1 MAQVLSQDEVDALLN
16 AVNDGDSSSGGSS
29 GGNSDSGGGSS
40 SDDNDENIQ
49 TYDLTNQDRV
59 IRGRM
64 PILEI
69 IYERFIRSFRVS
81 LSNSLRKISTISIIS
96 TDLLKFGEFV
106 NTLPIPS
113 CMCIMRFNELR
124 GPALLVFESKLS
136 YAIIDSYFGGT
147 DRPFTKIEG
156 KEFTMIELSFM
167 RKIMDMAINDL
178 EEAWAP
184 VHRIDAQYLRT
195 EINPQFVGVVPPS
208 DVIIATTLEVEFE
221 SASGTIMIIVP
232 YSTIEPIK
240 QKLSSSFQTDN
251 EMADS
256 IWTQAM
262 NEHVKNT
269 NATIVVR
276 LGEAEMTLGDLLT
289 LELGDIIPLNQDA
302 SGEVN
307 VAIEGVDKMKCLMG
321 TYKGNRA
328 VQITQIN
335 KVETYEANELE

>member
-16 AVNDGDSSSGGSS
+16 AVSDGEDSDVDT
-29 GGNSDSGGGSS
+29 SDFVSNEDVS
-40 SDDNDENIQ
+40 IQ
-49 TYDLTNQDRV
+49 SYDLTNQDRV

-81 LSNSLRKISTISIIS
+81 LSNSLRKISSISMIS

-124 GPALLVFESKLS
+124 GPVLMVFESKLS

-147 DRPFTKIEG
+147 DRPFTKLDG
-156 KEFTMIELSFM
+156 KEFTQIELSFM
-167 RKIMDMAINDL
+167 KKVMDMAISDL
-178 EEAWAP
+178 DEAWAP
-184 VHRIDAQYLRT
+184 VHRVDAQYLRT

-208 DVIIATTLEVEFE
+208 DVIIVTTFEVEFE
-221 SASGTIMIIVP
+221 SASGTIMVVVP

-256 IWTQAM
+256 IWTSSLNKHIRSATS
-262 NEHVKNT
+262 NISVK
-269 NATIVVR
+269 
-276 LGEAEMTLGDLLT
+276 LGESEISVGELVNLEIGDV
-289 LELGDIIPLNQDA
+289 IPLSQEV
-302 SGEVN
+302 SGEVSLE
-307 VAIEGVDKMKCLMG
+307 IEGKEKNEMSDGSIQRFKSSS
-321 TYKGNRA
+321 GNESY
-328 VQITQIN
+328 QGEI
-335 KVETYEANELE
+335 K

>member
-16 AVNDGDSSSGGSS
+16 AVNDDGDAGGSAGGELGGSS
-29 GGNSDSGGGSS
+29 TGADKA
-40 SDDNDENIQ
+40 DLDTNIQ
-49 TYDLTNQDRV
+49 PYDLTNQDRV

-81 LSNSLRKISTISIIS
+81 LSNSLRKISTISMIS

-124 GPALLVFESKLS
+124 GPAIIVFETKLA

-156 KEFTMIELSFM
+156 KEFTSIELSFM
-167 RKIMDMAINDL
+167 RRVMDMAISDL
-178 EEAWAP
+178 EDAWSP
-184 VHRIDAQYLRT
+184 VHRLDAQYSRT

-208 DVIIATTLEVEFE
+208 DVIITTTFEVEFE
-221 SASGTIMIIVP
+221 SASGTIMVVIP

-240 QKLSSSFQTDN
+240 QKLSSSFQ
-251 EMADS
+251 ADS
-256 IWTQAM
+256 DVVDTLWTRSMQ
-262 NEHVKNT
+262 EHVQT
-269 NATIVVR
+269 AEATAIVK
-276 LGEAEMTLGDLLT
+276 LGETDMTIGDLIGLQV
-289 LELGDIIPLNQDA
+289 GDVIPLSQEV
-302 SGEVN
+302 SGELDLE
-307 VAIEGVDKMKCLMG
+307 IEDAKKLKCLIG
-321 TYKGNRA
+321 VYKGNRA
-328 VQITQIN
+328 VQVTRRIR
-335 KVETYEANELE
+335 

>member
-16 AVNDGDSSSGGSS
+16 AVNDESEPSSGGVGSS
-29 GGNSDSGGGSS
+29 G
-40 SDDNDENIQ
+40 SDDGEFSEVTDTDANIQ

-69 IYERFIRSFRVS
+69 IYERFIRQFRVS
-81 LSNSLRKISTISIIS
+81 LSNSLRKISTISMIS

-124 GPALLVFESKLS
+124 GPALIVFESKLA

-156 KEFTMIELSFM
+156 KEFTSIELSFM
-167 RKIMDMAINDL
+167 RRVMDMAINDL

-184 VHRIDAQYLRT
+184 VHRIDAQYTRT

-208 DVIIATTLEVEFE
+208 DVIITTTFEVEFE
-221 SASGTIMIIVP
+221 SASGTIMVVIP

-240 QKLSSSFQTDN
+240 QKLSSSFQADN
-251 EMADS
+251 DVVDTL
-256 IWTQAM
+256 WTRSMQ
-262 NEHVKNT
+262 EHVQHAE
-269 NATIVVR
+269 ATAIVK
-276 LGEAEMTLGDLLT
+276 LGETEMNIGDLISLQV
-289 LELGDIIPLNQDA
+289 GDIIPLSQEV
-302 SGEVN
+302 SGELDLE
-307 VAIEGVDKMKCLMG
+307 IEDAKKMKCLVG
-321 TYKGNRA
+321 LYKGNRA
-328 VQITQIN
+328 VQITRRI
-335 KVETYEANELE
+335 T

>member
-16 AVNDGDSSSGGSS
+16 AVNDGDADDFLGEGG
-29 GGNSDSGGGSS
+29 DF
-40 SDDNDENIQ
+40 DDEAEDENIQ
-49 TYDLTNQDRV
+49 PYDLTNQDRV

-81 LSNSLRKISTISIIS
+81 LSNSLRKISTISMIS

-113 CMCIMRFNELR
+113 CMCIMKFNELR
-124 GPALLVFESKLS
+124 GPALLVFESKLA

-156 KEFTMIELSFM
+156 KEFTAIELSFM
-167 RKIMDMAINDL
+167 RKVMDMAIADL
-178 EEAWAP
+178 EEAWAQ
-184 VHRIDAQYLRT
+184 VHRIDAQYVRT

-221 SASGTIMIIVP
+221 SASGTIMIVVP

-240 QKLSSSFQTDN
+240 QKLSSNYQTDN
-251 EMADS
+251 DMADS
-256 IWTQAM
+256 IWTSAM
-262 NEHVKNT
+262 NEHIKDT
-269 NATIVVR
+269 KAEIVVK
-276 LGEAEMTLGDLLT
+276 LGEAEMTVGDLLT
-289 LELGDIIPLNQDA
+289 LQTGDIIPLNQEA
-302 SGEVN
+302 SSEVKG
-307 VAIEGVDKMKCLMG
+307 AIQGVEKLRCLIG

-328 VQITQIN
+328 VQVTHVDKTP
-335 KVETYEANELE
+335 KVSMDIDVE

>member
-16 AVNDGDSSSGGSS
+16 AVNDGDVQTE
-29 GGNSDSGGGSS
+29 GGG
-40 SDDNDENIQ
+40 DGLDIVEQEVDENIQ
-49 TYDLTNQDRV
+49 PYDLTNQDRV

-81 LSNSLRKISTISIIS
+81 LSNSLRKISSISMIS

-124 GPALLVFESKLS
+124 GPVLLVFESKLA
-136 YAIIDSYFGGT
+136 YAIIDAYFGGT

-156 KEFTMIELSFM
+156 KEFTQIELSFM
-167 RKIMDMAINDL
+167 RKVMDMAITDL

-184 VHRIDAQYLRT
+184 VHRVDAQYLRT

-221 SASGTIMIIVP
+221 SASGTIMVVVP
-232 YSTIEPIK
+232 YGTIEPIK

-251 EMADS
+251 EMADN
-256 IWTQAM
+256 IWTQAI
-262 NEHVKNT
+262 NTHIKDCPSSIIVK
-269 NATIVVR
+269 
-276 LGEAEMTLGDLLT
+276 LGEAEMTVGDLIT
-289 LELGDIIPLNQDA
+289 LEKGDIIPLNQEA
-302 SGEVN
+302 AGEVG
-307 VAIEGVDKMKCLMG
+307 VSVEGVEKMKGIIG
-321 TYKGNRA
+321 TYQGNRA
-328 VQITQIN
+328 VQITRIVN
-335 KVETYEANELE
+335 NLDV

>member
-1 MAQVLSQDEVDALLN
+1 MAQILSQDEVDALLN
-16 AVNDGDSSSGGSS
+16 AVNDGE
-29 GGNSDSGGGSS
+29 SDDLLGGGGDGF
-40 SDDNDENIQ
+40 DDIDDVDDSNENIQ

-69 IYERFIRSFRVS
+69 IYERFIRQFRVS
-81 LSNSLRKISTISIIS
+81 LSNSLRKISTISMIS

-113 CMCIMRFNELR
+113 CMCIVRFNELR
-124 GPALLVFESKLS
+124 GPALVVFESKLA

-156 KEFTMIELSFM
+156 KEFTTIELSFM
-167 RKIMDMAINDL
+167 RKVMDMAINDL

-184 VHRIDAQYLRT
+184 VHKIDAQYVRT

-208 DVIIATTLEVEFE
+208 DVIIATTFEVEFE
-221 SASGTIMIIVP
+221 SASGTIMVVVP

-251 EMADS
+251 DMADT
-256 IWTQAM
+256 IWTTAM
-262 NEHVKNT
+262 NAHLLET
-269 NATIVVR
+269 NADVVVK
-276 LGEAEMTLGDLLT
+276 LGEADMTVGDLVNLQV
-289 LELGDIIPLNQDA
+289 GDVLPLNQEA
-302 SGEVN
+302 SGEV
-307 VAIEGVDKMKCLMG
+307 VAEIEGVDKYKCIIG

-328 VQITQIN
+328 IQVTDLV
-335 KVETYEANELE
+335 K

>member
-1 MAQVLSQDEVDALLN
+1 MAQVLSQDEVDALLS
-16 AVNDGDSSSGGSS
+16 AVNDDSDADASADFDDEYDEEE
-29 GGNSDSGGGSS
+29 SD
-40 SDDNDENIQ
+40 NIQ
-49 TYDLTNQDRV
+49 PYDLTNQDRV

-81 LSNSLRKISTISIIS
+81 LSNSLRKISTISMIS

-124 GPALLVFESKLS
+124 GPALLVFESKLA

-156 KEFTMIELSFM
+156 KEFTSIELSFM
-167 RKIMDMAINDL
+167 KRVMDMAIADL

-184 VHRIDAQYLRT
+184 VHKIDCQYMRT

-208 DVIIATTLEVEFE
+208 DVIITTTFEVEFE
-221 SASGTIMIIVP
+221 SASGTIMVVIP

-240 QKLSSSFQTDN
+240 QKLSSSYQSENDTV
-251 EMADS
+251 DS
-256 IWTQAM
+256 LWTQSM
-262 NEHVKNT
+262 HEHVSDT
-269 NATIVVR
+269 ETVAVVK
-276 LGEAEMTLGDLLT
+276 LGDTTMSVGDLVALQ
-289 LELGDIIPLNQDA
+289 EGDIIPLQQEV
-302 SGEVN
+302 SGELS
-307 VAIEGVDKMKCLMG
+307 IEIQGVKKLCCLAG
-321 TYKGNRA
+321 EYKGSRA
-328 VQITQIN
+328 VQITKRIT
-335 KVETYEANELE
+335 K

>member
-16 AVNDGDSSSGGSS
+16 AVNDGDT
-29 GGNSDSGGGSS
+29 
-40 SDDNDENIQ
+40 DDFLGEGADFDDEGEDENIQ
-49 TYDLTNQDRV
+49 PYDLTNQDRV

-81 LSNSLRKISTISIIS
+81 LSNSLRKISTISMIS

-113 CMCIMRFNELR
+113 CMCIMKFNELR
-124 GPALLVFESKLS
+124 GPALLVFESKLA

-156 KEFTMIELSFM
+156 KEFTAIELSFM
-167 RKIMDMAINDL
+167 RKVMDMAISDL
-178 EEAWAP
+178 EEAWAQ
-184 VHRIDAQYLRT
+184 VHRIDAQYVRT

-221 SASGTIMIIVP
+221 SASGTIMIVVP

-240 QKLSSSFQTDN
+240 QKLSSNYQTDN
-251 EMADS
+251 DMADS
-256 IWTQAM
+256 IWTSAM
-262 NEHVKNT
+262 NEHIKDT
-269 NATIVVR
+269 KAEIVVK
-276 LGEAEMTLGDLLT
+276 LGEAEMTVGDLLT
-289 LELGDIIPLNQDA
+289 LQTGDIIPLNQEA
-302 SGEVN
+302 SSEVKG
-307 VAIEGVDKMKCLMG
+307 AIQGVEKLKCLIG

-328 VQITQIN
+328 VQVTHVDKTP
-335 KVETYEANELE
+335 KVSMDIDVD

>member
-16 AVNDGDSSSGGSS
+16 AVND
-29 GGNSDSGGGSS
+29 
-40 SDDNDENIQ
+40 DDTADEIESADIDDFDEDEEEENIQ
-49 TYDLTNQDRV
+49 PYDLTNQDRV

-81 LSNSLRKISTISIIS
+81 LSNSLRKISTISMIS

-113 CMCIMRFNELR
+113 CMCILRFNELR
-124 GPALLVFESKLS
+124 GPALMVFESKLA

-156 KEFTMIELSFM
+156 KEFTSIELSFM
-167 RKIMDMAINDL
+167 KKVMDMAIADL

-184 VHRIDAQYLRT
+184 VHRIDATYLRT

-221 SASGTIMIIVP
+221 SASGTIMVVVP

-251 EMADS
+251 EMADT
-256 IWTQAM
+256 IWTTSM
-262 NEHVKNT
+262 NKHVKNA
-269 NATIVVR
+269 NAELIAK
-276 LGEAEMTLGDLLT
+276 LGVTTMTVGDLVN
-289 LELGDIIPLNQDA
+289 LEIGDIIPLNQEA
-302 SGEVN
+302 SGEISLSIGAV
-307 VAIEGVDKMKCLMG
+307 EKFKCLIG
-321 TYKGNRA
+321 NYKGSRA
-328 VQITQIN
+328 VQISST
-335 KVETYEANELE
+335 VEDSDENEE

>member
-1 MAQVLSQDEVDALLN
+1 MAQILSQDEVDALLN
-16 AVNDGDSSSGGSS
+16 AVNDGDD
-29 GGNSDSGGGSS
+29 SDLLGGGDGF
-40 SDDNDENIQ
+40 DDIDDLDEGNENIQ

-69 IYERFIRSFRVS
+69 IYERFIRQFRVS
-81 LSNSLRKISTISIIS
+81 LSNSLRKISTISMIS

-113 CMCIMRFNELR
+113 CMCIIRFNELR
-124 GPALLVFESKLS
+124 GPALLVFESKLA

-156 KEFTMIELSFM
+156 KEFTTIELSFM
-167 RKIMDMAINDL
+167 RKVMDMAINDL

-184 VHRIDAQYLRT
+184 VHKIDAQYVRT

-208 DVIIATTLEVEFE
+208 DVIIATTFEVEFE
-221 SASGTIMIIVP
+221 SASGTIMIVVP
-232 YSTIEPIK
+232 YSPIEPIK

-251 EMADS
+251 DMADT
-256 IWTQAM
+256 IWTTAM
-262 NEHVKNT
+262 NNHLLESEANMVVK
-269 NATIVVR
+269 
-276 LGEAEMTLGDLLT
+276 LGEAGMTVGDLVN
-289 LELGDIIPLNQDA
+289 LEVGDVIPLNQEA
-302 SGEVN
+302 SGEVRCE
-307 VAIEGVDKMKCLMG
+307 IEGMEKYKCLIG

-328 VQITQIN
+328 IQVA
-335 KVETYEANELE
+335 KKLK

>member
-16 AVNDGDSSSGGSS
+16 AVNDDGDSSGSAASG
-29 GGNSDSGGGSS
+29 S
-40 SDDNDENIQ
+40 SDDGSGEVEESDANVQ
-49 TYDLTNQDRV
+49 PYDLTNQDRV

-69 IYERFIRSFRVS
+69 IYERFIRQFRVS
-81 LSNSLRKISTISIIS
+81 LSNSLRKISTISMIS

-124 GPALLVFESKLS
+124 GPALIVFESKLA

-156 KEFTMIELSFM
+156 KEFTSIELSFM
-167 RKIMDMAINDL
+167 RRVMDMAINDL

-184 VHRIDAQYLRT
+184 VHRIDAQYVRT

-208 DVIIATTLEVEFE
+208 DVIITTTFEVEFE
-221 SASGTIMIIVP
+221 SASGTIMVVIP

-240 QKLSSSFQTDN
+240 QKLSSSFQS
-251 EMADS
+251 DS
-256 IWTQAM
+256 DVVDTLWTRSMQEYVQFA
-262 NEHVKNT
+262 ETTAIVK
-269 NATIVVR
+269 
-276 LGEAEMTLGDLLT
+276 LGETEMTIGDLVSLQV
-289 LELGDIIPLNQDA
+289 GDVIPLSQEVSAELDLEIEDA
-302 SGEVN
+302 
-307 VAIEGVDKMKCLMG
+307 KKLKCLIG
-321 TYKGNRA
+321 VYKGSRA
-328 VQITQIN
+328 VQITRRN
-335 KVETYEANELE
+335 T